1 VLNEI
6 MADESC
12 IAEMTIQV
20 ATAVEEEQSAVVGA
34 L

>member
-20 ATAVEEEQSAVVGA
+20 ATAVEEQSAVVGA